1 MTTAA
6 FFSDIGRPARDA
18 WVYDPEDV
26 AEHRRPLVPRYGD
39 PAWSLLPLSN
49 NPSQTDDMIR
59 WDWFSDTYR
68 ETFRH
73 AVWALIN
80 HGLPDAHIAKHGA
93 PMRSTLSGGRMLKTA
108 NQWSVFAEWLDKQ
121 GIVTLAAVTVE
132 DLAEFAYHLGKT
144 KGLSRN
150 TVCSYLLALSRLHY
164 YGDPYLPLPDRMVE
178 PPWIREGQ
186 DDYLPA
192 ASSKGENVAEP
203 ITPATMGPLLVWA
216 LRFVELF
223 APDILAA
230 HEERRVLHATA
241 DALNVPLTPGCDA
254 GLQSF
259 LADLEE
265 RGAPVPVAGWN
276 SRSPLAPAALFLSAK
291 TGTPV
296 KKIHQVMRKPHW
308 RAYIKDHHEP
318 AMLTTRVTAQLGGQP
333 WHEPFEFYRSSTL
346 VKHLATA
353 CFIVVSYLT
362 GMRTGEVLAL
372 QTGCCPDPGSEDAA
386 AKRHLIYG
394 PAPDDTDSEEDTDDE
409 GGEEEAEESAMV
421 YGRQFKKA
429 RDEDGNHDS
438 AGAVRAP
445 WVAVPQVVNAV
456 RVLEALG
463 PGQGLL
469 FAAEVH
475 DPRMPERRSSRS
487 LAYTTMANR
496 IISFVEWVNTYAHE
510 RGRSPEAIPPDPH
523 GSIGTGRFRRT
534 LAWHIARRPGGLVAL
549 AVQYGHMR
557 TLISE
562 GYAARSRG
570 GISDL
575 LDFETARTVA
585 ESLSHINEALQEGE
599 GVSGPAA
606 RRLIH
611 AAATEH
617 ERFGGMITTT
627 RQARNLLADPTLNV
641 FENEEAFLM
650 CNYDRTKAL
659 CHPARGGSDSA
670 PSLDRC
676 RSTCANIARTDH
688 HADQMLAAAENL
700 RMQALSPLVPEP
712 MTERLQFKA
721 EHLEELAAQHRAGR
735 ITAAEEEAGV

>member
-6 FFSDIGRPARDA
+6 FFADTLRPAWDA
-18 WVYDPEDV
+18 WVYDPDSV
-26 AEHRRPLVPRYGD
+26 SEHRRQLVPRYGD
-39 PAWSLLPLSN
+39 EAWSLLPLTK
-49 NPSQTDDMIR
+49 NPSQADDIIH
-59 WDWFSDTYR
+59 WKWFSDTYR

-80 HGLPDAHIAKHGA
+80 HQLPDVHIAKHGA
-93 PMRSTLSGGRMLKTA
+93 PMRSTLSPGRMLKTA

-121 GIVTLAAVTVE
+121 AILTLAAVTVE
-132 DLAEFAYHLGKT
+132 DLAEFAYHLGKI

-164 YGDPYLPLPDRMVE
+164 YGDPHLPLSDRLIE

-192 ASSKGENVAEP
+192 ASSKGENIAEP

-223 APDILAA
+223 APDILAV
-230 HEERRVLHATA
+230 HEERRGLHAMA
-241 DALNVPLTPGCDA
+241 DALDVPLTPGCDA
-254 GLQSF
+254 GLQSL
-259 LADLEE
+259 LADLEK
-265 RGAPVPVAGWN
+265 RGAPVPVADWTP
-276 SRSPLAPAALFLSAK
+276 RTPLAPAALFLSAK

-308 RAYIKDHHEP
+308 RAYVKDHHEP
-318 AMLTTRVTAQLGGQP
+318 ATLATPATAMLGGQP
-333 WHEPFEFYRSSTL
+333 WHGPFEFYRSSTL
-346 VKHLATA
+346 VKHLTTA
-353 CFIVVSYLT
+353 CFIVIAYLT

-372 QTGCCPDPGSEDAA
+372 ETGCCPDPGSADAA
-386 AKRHLIYG
+386 ARRHLIYG
-394 PAPDDTDSEEDTDDE
+394 PAPDNDTEGEEDDGDD
-409 GGEEEAEESAMV
+409 EESAMV

-456 RVLEALG
+456 RVLEAFG
-463 PGQGLL
+463 PGEGLL

-475 DPRMPERRSSRS
+475 DPRLPERRSSRS
-487 LAYTTMANR
+487 LAYATMANR
-496 IISFVEWVNTYAHE
+496 MHSFIEWVNTYAQE

-523 GSIGTGRFRRT
+523 GAIGTGRFRRT

-570 GISDL
+570 GIRDL

-585 ESLSHINEALQEGE
+585 ENLSIINEALQEGE

-617 ERFGGMITTT
+617 QRFGGMITTT

-659 CHPARGGSDSA
+659 CHPSRGHSDYA

-676 RSTCANIARTDH
+676 RSICANVARTDH
-688 HADQMLAAAENL
+688 HADQMMAAAENL
-700 RMQALSPLVPEP
+700 RMQAVSPLVPEP
-712 MTERLQFKA
+712 MAERLQFKA
-721 EHLEELAAQHRAGR
+721 EHLEELSVQHRAGR
-735 ITAAEEEAGV
+735 ITATATETNDT

>member
-1 MTTAA
+1 MSSRAVA
-6 FFSDIGRPARDA
+6 YDLRPPARDA
-18 WVYDPEDV
+18 WLFDPDGV
-26 AEHRRPLVPRYGD
+26 AEHRRQFVPRYGD
-39 PAWSLLPLSN
+39 PSWSLLALSK
-49 NPSQTDDMIR
+49 NPSQADDIIH
-59 WDWFSDTYR
+59 WNWFSDTYC

-73 AVWALIN
+73 AAWALVN
-80 HGLPDAHIAKHGA
+80 HPLPDVHIAKHGA
-93 PMRSTLSGGRMLKTA
+93 PMRARLSAGRLLKCV
-108 NQWSVFAEWLDKQ
+108 NQWSVFAEWLEKQ
-121 GIVTLAAVTVE
+121 GITTLAAVTVE
-132 DLAEFAYHLGKT
+132 DLTEFAHHLGKI
-144 KGLSRN
+144 KARSRN

-164 YGDPYLPLPDRMVE
+164 YGEMHLPPADRLME

-230 HEERRVLHATA
+230 HVERRELHAAA
-241 DALNVPLTPGCDA
+241 DALDVPITLGCDA
-254 GLQSF
+254 GLQTY
-259 LADLEE
+259 LASLEAK
-265 RGAPVPVAGWN
+265 GAPVPVADWN
-276 SRSPLAPAALFLSAK
+276 PRTPFAPAALFLSAK

-308 RAYIKDHHEP
+308 RAYTRDHHEP
-318 AMLTTRVTAQLGGQP
+318 AMLDTPVTAMLGGQP

-372 QTGCCPDPGSEDAA
+372 QTGCCPDPGTDEAA

-394 PAPDDTDSEEDTDDE
+394 PAI
-409 GGEEEAEESAMV
+409 EAEEDDEEPHSMLH
-421 YGRQFKKA
+421 GRQFKRA

-438 AGAVRAP
+438 AGSVRAP

-463 PGQGLL
+463 PGGGLL

-475 DPRMPERRSSRS
+475 DPRLPDRRSSRS
-487 LAYTTMANR
+487 LAYATMANR
-496 IISFVEWVNTYAHE
+496 MNSFIEWVNAYAE
-510 RGRSPEAIPPDPH
+510 TRGRSSEMIPPDPH
-523 GSIGTGRFRRT
+523 GSVGTGRFRRT

-570 GISDL
+570 GIRDL

-585 ESLSHINEALQEGE
+585 ETLTDMHDAMQEGE

-617 ERFGGMITTT
+617 QRFGGMIATT
-627 RQARNLLADPTLNV
+627 RQARSLLADPTLNV
-641 FENEEAFLM
+641 FENKEAFLL
-650 CNYDRTKAL
+650 CNYDREKAL
-659 CHPARGGSDSA
+659 CHPSRGGAGEA

-676 RSTCANIARTDH
+676 RSACANIARTDH

-712 MTERLQFKA
+712 MAERLRSKA
-721 EHLEELAAQHRAGR
+721 EHLEELAAQHRAAR
-735 ITAAEEEAGV
+735 ITLEDGCDE